1 MFFLNLRNLLTIE
14 KYDWVEN
21 NLKRV
26 TELKVLEYVKYPI
39 RYNV

>member
-1 MFFLNLRNLLTIE
+1 MFSLNLRNLLTIE

-26 TELKVLEYVKYPI
+26 TELKVQKYVKYPI
-39 RYNV
+39 